1 MKKLLLSILGV
12 LIALPGLARDFTYE
26 YEGQTLTYTVL
37 DENAKTCKTKEGN
50 NSPKTSGN
58 KVTGDLIIPSIAKD
72 GDVEYTVT
80 SISRNAFYGCSGLNS
95 VTIPESVTSIY
106 KDAFSGCTE
115 LKNLIFEDGSTTI
128 TLSGGNSTGIIIF
141 TDCPLETIYVGRNID
156 YDSSGNKRSPF
167 YNMTTLTTLTFGPM
181 VTKIDYYLF
190 DKCTG
195 LTSVTLSESITEI
208 GGCAFKGC
216 TGLKS
221 ITIPK
226 AILSIQFWAFQGCSG
241 LETIFFNAE
250 NCLSCSYSKGYYQGL
265 GNWGYVFPSS
275 VKEIIF
281 GDNVKNIPSETFGGC
296 NLTSVIIPPTVTSIG
311 TDVFKDCPKTIKGAY
326 PSNLSNPFN
335 SYAVEYDPEGMIIE
349 NGFIYGPEKKTL
361 YFAPMDIE
369 GEFKIPNSVNTV
381 AANAFFKCEN
391 LTSIF
396 IPSSVNSIGSRAFKG
411 CQGLKNLKFEDNT
424 ETIMLGGTADG
435 KELFSD
441 CPLETLYL
449 GRNISFSKNSPFISK
464 PNLVNLSIGSQVT
477 SINERM
483 FSECTG
489 LKAVT
494 IPNAVTQ
501 IGSYAFN
508 GCSGLKS
515 VIISPSVTEIGI
527 ASFAGCFGIIRCA
540 YPDNLSYQF
549 PTKAYKFAY
558 ASANSGYLDGGI
570 YDSHLTTLLFAPWAE
585 GEYTVPDKTT
595 AIGDNAFNNCAQ
607 MTSIILPTNLR
618 TIGKDVFSGC
628 PSFTSV
634 TSLASPAPLIDE
646 TSFTDQYETAS
657 VNIPAEIIGDY
668 TSGYNNWRLF
678 KSLKALDTGSSETFD
693 YEQLAY
699 RMLNDKDVEIVA
711 SEKYTDFSE
720 LIVPST
726 LQIPV
731 EKGESE
737 NPEEDAEPE
746 FITLNVMSIAP
757 NAFANLKNLTS
768 VTVSEGII
776 RVGSAAFKGCN
787 ALTDVR
793 FPSTV
798 TEISSSTFQNCENL
812 SQFTSDAQIT
822 KVGTAA
828 FAKTALT
835 VANLPYVSTIGE
847 FAYADIPTLQELK
860 TGENLKTISR
870 NAFQN
875 CGLQAVSLT
884 SPILAEIGENAFSS
898 NTDLA
903 TINIKNSVPLKIGK
917 NAFASN
923 ANITTVTLHNEDLL
937 EIADNAFASCDKLTT
952 VNFESSAVLKIG
964 QNAFSSNSSLEKV
977 ELMSSASVVIADNAF
992 ASNTKLTE
1000 VTLGDGVTS
1009 VGNSAFAGCSKI
1021 TALKIGKD
1029 VATIGDNAFSGAPLT
1044 RSLAF
1049 VKDGALRHIGKYAF
1063 QSLRVRGELSLP
1075 DKVEYIG
1082 NGAFA
1087 YPRSLTKIV
1096 LPANRNLVV
1105 CDSAFTHAQRVSEL
1119 VFPDT
1124 VKSIGKHAF
1133 ADLQAE
1139 GMTELNIK
1147 AHNIGE
1153 EAFATESTETH
1164 ITKLA
1169 VAGNGTLG
1177 VRAFKGLTA
1186 LTEASVEIPEIS
1198 ESAFADLNQLS
1209 NIHFGDNI
1217 ERIAPSAFANCA
1229 IENLAFPTV
1238 ENPAAV
1244 TVVEAG
1250 AFVGNP
1256 LKHLSLGNRMK
1267 QIDLLNINIGTY
1279 YTDQTVDLGST
1290 VQRIERGAFKYLKS
1304 LTLPSSLEYISTEIS
1319 TDSLNIPASSTEITI
1334 NTRVTVK
1341 HLYIDRKY
1349 STRYSFASKF
1359 DLLANDGVY
1368 SLTCGETKDAGVIIY
1383 GFEDYIKDV
1392 HIGASVQSISTLRV
1406 SGKISFSEGIERIR
1420 SLDVSV
1426 RDTKTLK
1433 LPGSLKEITSLG
1445 IAGVETLIFGDSSEP
1460 LTLSSGAI
1468 RGYQNQ
1474 SSAFKPKEVYIGRD
1488 ITGTFT
1494 FTPWASTIEKV
1505 VIGDNVSTVNDGLF
1519 KDCAAITNVV
1529 MSDNVTTIGNEA
1541 FSGCSGLKVLSLSE
1555 KVTTIGDNAYSG
1567 CTNLERIVA
1576 RGLTPAVGNAGFGT
1590 EVEDNVPLYVHDEVI
1605 DDYYD
1610 SDLFYP
1616 FNINPFS
1623 GNIVKEVTTENELT
1637 EEYEPGETFSI
1648 PESVSMIIDRYPEYV
1663 IDPEDPE
1670 DPNEPVMSRSKVR
1683 RAAAAEETDLT
1694 KSFYYFSPDPD
1705 ILTVDQTGTVTVRKE
1720 GEGRIWAYVLDGSD
1734 RKVEIGVNKFALEDF
1749 NHDGVIDS
1757 DDLQMLVN
1765 HIANPAES
1773 KIPSEKAD
1781 LTKDGGVDSD
1791 DIQYHVNKIIS
1802 K

>member
-1 MKKLLLSILGV
+1 MTLG
-12 LIALPGLARDFTYE
+12 
-26 YEGQTLTYTVL
+26 
-37 DENAKTCKTKEGN
+37 K
-50 NSPKTSGN
+50 
-58 KVTGDLIIPSIAKD
+58 
-72 GDVEYTVT
+72 
-80 SISRNAFYGCSGLNS
+80 SISTIGKQAFYNCNLTS
-95 VTIPESVTSIY
+95 VTIPESVTTIGYNAFISVGRSLETVYFNAINCTTCGG
-106 KDAFSGCTE
+106 AFSPIKT
-115 LKNLIFEDGSTTI
+115 LII
-128 TLSGGNSTGIIIF
+128 
-141 TDCPLETIYVGRNID
+141 
-156 YDSSGNKRSPF
+156 
-167 YNMTTLTTLTFGPM
+167 
-181 VTKIDYYLF
+181 
-190 DKCTG
+190 
-195 LTSVTLSESITEI
+195 
-208 GGCAFKGC
+208 
-216 TGLKS
+216 
-221 ITIPK
+221 
-226 AILSIQFWAFQGCSG
+226 
-241 LETIFFNAE
+241 
-250 NCLSCSYSKGYYQGL
+250 
-265 GNWGYVFPSS
+265 
-275 VKEIIF
+275 
-281 GDNVKNIPSETFGGC
+281 GDNVKNIPDYAFRANKDRWYGNVESVVFG
-296 NLTSVIIPPTVTSIG
+296 NSVTTIG
-311 TDVFKDCPKTIKGAY
+311 TMAFYNSSLSSIVLPESVKTIKDRAFESSYALKSAIILGSVAEMGKDVFNDCTGMTRVAY
-326 PSNLSNPFN
+326 PAHLSNPFPTN
-335 SYAVEYDPEGMIIE
+335 AYSFAYVPENVRYENGCLYDPDKTAIL
-349 NGFIYGPEKKTL
+349 FGPWV
-361 YFAPMDIE
+361 E
-369 GEFKIPNSVNTV
+369 GEYRLPETITTIAENAFRGCSAMNSVT
-381 AANAFFKCEN
+381 FR
-391 LTSIF
+391 
-396 IPSSVNSIGSRAFKG
+396 SS
-411 CQGLKNLKFEDNT
+411 L
-424 ETIMLGGTADG
+424 
-435 KELFSD
+435 
-441 CPLETLYL
+441 
-449 GRNISFSKNSPFISK
+449 RNIGK
-464 PNLVNLSIGSQVT
+464 G
-477 SINERM
+477 
-483 FSECTG
+483 
-489 LKAVT
+489 
-494 IPNAVTQ
+494 
-501 IGSYAFN
+501 AFT
-508 GCSGLKS
+508 GCSGL
-515 VIISPSVTEIGI
+515 
-527 ASFAGCFGIIRCA
+527 
-540 YPDNLSYQF
+540 
-549 PTKAYKFAY
+549 
-558 ASANSGYLDGGI
+558 
-570 YDSHLTTLLFAPWAE
+570 
-585 GEYTVPDKTT
+585 
-595 AIGDNAFNNCAQ
+595 
-607 MTSIILPTNLR
+607 
-618 TIGKDVFSGC
+618 
-628 PSFTSV
+628 
-634 TSLASPAPLIDE
+634 TSLTSYVSPAPLFDI
-646 TSFTDQYETAS
+646 SAFTDLYDIVA
-657 VNIPAEIIGDY
+657 VNIPDNILGDY
-668 TSGYNNWRLF
+668 ANGYSDWRLF
-678 KSLKALDTGSSETFD
+678 KSLNALPSGSTEALDADLF
-693 YEQLAY
+693 AY
-699 RMLNDKDVEIVA
+699 RRVNGTDADVEIVA
-711 SEKYTDFSE
+711 SDKYASLTE
-720 LIVPST
+720 LVVPST
-726 LQIPV
+726 LQVKV
-731 EKGESE
+731 EPTEPTTQE
-737 NPEEDAEPE
+737 NPEEEPE
-746 FITLNVMSIAP
+746 PQTITYNVVAIAP
-757 NAFANLKNLTS
+757 NAFANLENLTS
-768 VTVSEGII
+768 ATVSEGIT
-776 RVGSAAFKGCN
+776 RVGSAAFKGCK
-787 ALTDVR
+787 ALTTVK

-798 TEISSSTFQNCENL
+798 TEISSSTFQDCKKLET
-812 SQFTSDAQIT
+812 FTSDAEII
-822 KVGTAA
+822 KVGAAA
-828 FAKTALT
+828 FAKTALSS
-835 VANLPYVSTIGE
+835 VNMPSATIIGQY
-847 FAYADIPTLQELK
+847 AYADNPAITRL
-860 TGENLKTISR
+860 
-870 NAFQN
+870 
-875 CGLQAVSLT
+875 AVSDAVE
-884 SPILAEIGENAFSS
+884 S
-898 NTDLA
+898 
-903 TINIKNSVPLKIGK
+903 IGK
-917 NAFASN
+917 GAFMNNGLTNVNLSS
-923 ANITTVTLHNEDLL
+923 TGLL
-937 EIADNAFASCDKLTT
+937 EI
-952 VNFESSAVLKIG
+952 G
-964 QNAFSSNSSLEKV
+964 
-977 ELMSSASVVIADNAF
+977 DNAF

-1009 VGNSAFAGCSKI
+1009 VGDSAFAGCSKI
-1021 TALKIGKD
+1021 AALKIGKD

-1044 RSLAF
+1044 RSAAF

-1063 QSLRVRGELSLP
+1063 QNLRVRGELSLP

-1087 YPRSLTKIV
+1087 YPRMLTKIV

-1105 CDSAFTHAQRVSEL
+1105 CDSAFTHAQRVTEL
-1119 VFPDT
+1119 VFPET
-1124 VKSIGKHAF
+1124 IKSIGKHAF

-1147 AHNIGE
+1147 SHNIGE

-1164 ITKLA
+1164 ITKLS

-1198 ESAFADLNQLS
+1198 ESAFADLNHLS

-1319 TDSLNIPASSTEITI
+1319 TDSLNIPASSTQITI
-1334 NTRVTVK
+1334 DTRVTVK
-1341 HLYIDRKY
+1341 HVYIDRKY

-1359 DLLANDGVY
+1359 DLLANYGVY

-1406 SGKISFSEGIERIR
+1406 IGKISFSEGIERIR

-1468 RGYQNQ
+1468 RDYQNQ

-1494 FTPWASTIEKV
+1494 FTPFASTIEKA
-1505 VIGDNVSTVNDGLF
+1505 VIGDNVTTVNDGLF
-1519 KDCAAITNVV
+1519 KDCASLTNVI

-1590 EVEDNVPLYVHDEVI
+1590 EVEDNVPIYVHDEVI

-1663 IDPEDPE
+1663 IDPEDP
-1670 DPNEPVMSRSKVR
+1670 NEPVMSRSKVL

-1773 KIPSEKAD
+1773 KIPSDKAD